1 MKKVCSL
8 ITGLIITLNLFAQDQ
23 PNLLSSTKVTT
34 IGYWNRGDKI
44 SYHVTNSN
52 VSTKSGST
60 QAVKQSSNTYDL
72 EITVV
77 DSTEH
82 AYILEMKCL
91 KGSGEGLEPQLQ
103 EIMNAIQTTVVIR
116 YQTDEF
122 GSFVKILNLTELQK
136 DFQKACNE
144 FKKQVAS
151 TRKPEEAKAVTATID
166 ALSVQFSKPENIA
179 VIYMSDILA
188 IHAYYGIELILNKP
202 MEVDIEFPCFANI
215 NVPGTGK
222 ISLSAIN
229 KAKDIATFSIIS
241 KPNKEELKKYM
252 KLFLNQL
259 FPESKEKIPVDQM
272 SIDFENTERLVIH
285 LSNGWME
292 RIESSQTAIVS
303 DSKEKVKK
311 VSSKLFT
318 RNN

>member
-1 MKKVCSL
+1 MKNTLSF
-8 ITGLIITLNLFAQDQ
+8 ITCLLLVFNIFAQDQ
-23 PNLLSSTKVTT
+23 PNLLSPTKVTT
-34 IGYWNRGDKI
+34 IGYWNKGDKV

-52 VSTKSGST
+52 VATKSGSA
-60 QAVKQSSNTYDL
+60 QPVKQSSDTYDL

-82 AYILEMKCL
+82 SYILAMKYL

-103 EIMNAIQTTVVIR
+103 EIMNAIQTTAVIR

-122 GSFVKILNLTELQK
+122 GSFVKILNLIELQK
-136 DFQKACNE
+136 DFQKTCSE
-144 FKKQVAS
+144 FKKQMVS
-151 TRKPEEAKAVTATID
+151 TRKPEEAKAVEAIID
-166 ALSVQFSKPENIA
+166 ALSAQFSKPENIA
-179 VIYMSDILA
+179 VLYMGDILA

-202 MEVDIEFPCFANI
+202 MEVDLEFPCFANI

-229 KAKDIATFSIIS
+229 KAKDIATFSIVS
-241 KPNKEELKKYM
+241 KPNKEDLKKYM
-252 KLFLNQL
+252 KLFLDQL
-259 FPESKEKIPVDQM
+259 FPDSKGKIPVDQM

-285 LSNGWME
+285 LSDGWMQ

-311 VSSKLFT
+311 VTSKLFT
-318 RNN
+318 LK

>member
-1 MKKVCSL
+1 MNKFFAFFVILALSSKLV
-8 ITGLIITLNLFAQDQ
+8 AQDQ

-34 IGYWNRGDKI
+34 IGYWNKGDKV
-44 SYHVTNSN
+44 SYHVINSKTT
-52 VSTKSGST
+52 TKSGST
-60 QAVKQSSNTYDL
+60 EPVKKSSDTYDL

-82 AYILEMKCL
+82 AYILAMKYL

-103 EIMNAIQTTVVIR
+103 EIMNSIQTTAVIR

-122 GSFVKILNLTELQK
+122 GSFVKILNLIELQK
-136 DFQKACNE
+136 DFQKTCNE
-144 FKKQVAS
+144 FKKQVVS
-151 TRKPEEAKAVTATID
+151 TRKPEEAKEVTATID
-166 ALSVQFSKPENIA
+166 ALSAQFSKPENIA
-179 VIYMSDILA
+179 VLYMSDILA
-188 IHAYYGIELILNKP
+188 IHAYYGIELVLNKP
-202 MEVDIEFPCFANI
+202 METDLEFPCFANI

-222 ISLSAIN
+222 ITLSAIN
-229 KAKDIATFSIIS
+229 KAKDIATFSMVS
-241 KPNKEELKKYM
+241 KPDKEELKKYM
-252 KLFLNQL
+252 KLFFDQL
-259 FPESKEKIPVDQM
+259 FPDSKGKIPVDQM

-285 LSNGWME
+285 LSDGWME
-292 RIESSQTAIVS
+292 SVESSQTAIVS